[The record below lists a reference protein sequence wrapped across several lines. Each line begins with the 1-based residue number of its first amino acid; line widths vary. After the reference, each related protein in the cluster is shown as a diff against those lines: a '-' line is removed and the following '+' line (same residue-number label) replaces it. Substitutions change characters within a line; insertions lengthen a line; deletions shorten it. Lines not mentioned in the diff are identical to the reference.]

1 MFPDADLIAFTT
13 YPALVFQSPAEIPD
27 DYYTEAAERAGK
39 PVAFTEIG
47 WHAAQLGAPGWDSDE
62 EEQAEFIRTYL
73 RLTEDVEPV
82 LSIWAF
88 LYVLPGQP
96 IIFETMTLVR
106 PDGSFP
112 PAWDAWNQGE

>member
-1 MFPDADLIAFTT
+1 MLDSLKHHEQYRSEGFAIIASLQGLR
-13 YPALVFQSPAEIPD
+13 PP
-27 DYYTEAAERAGK
+27 R
-39 PVAFTEIG
+39 
-47 WHAAQLGAPGWDSDE
+47 GWDSDE